1 MSDITQ
7 LPSVNGKTITH
18 PSLSGT
24 MVRDRTSYWWPSYQ
38 VRLECEAEQGKIV
51 LVHGTFY
58 VFLEDE
64 MTIGEKTVLLRY
76 GNVYM
81 TDHWVTRTVMIPK
94 GHPDADVEPYK
105 MERVVDEWRGMFGA
119 SS

>member
-1 MSDITQ
+1 MSDITR
-7 LPSVNGKTITH
+7 LPSFQSETFTH
-18 PSLSGT
+18 PSLAGT

-38 VRLECEAEQGKIV
+38 VQLENESVQGKVV

-64 MTIGEKTVLLRY
+64 MTFGGTPVLLRY

-81 TDHWVTRTVMIPK
+81 TDHWIKRTVMVPK

-105 MERVVDEWRGMFGA
+105 MECVVDEWRGMFGA